1 MITACIIDD
10 EFHSRQSL
18 VDILEEFCPDV
29 QVVGTAENAIEG
41 KKLIDEKKPNL
52 IFLDIQMPGKTGIA
66 LMDDININES
76 SVIFTTAHNQYV
88 LPALRSGAID
98 YLEKPIDIEDLIS
111 AVNKVLSQ
119 PVLAP
124 EDVNST
130 KKYASKVVIPLQDST
145 KIIQIKD
152 IIMFEAN
159 DGYTYIHALNEKK
172 MLSSRSIKWFEEKVN
187 PNHFFRTHKSYLIN
201 WKHHVSE
208 VLKHGGCTIK
218 MSNDLEIPVSRRKL
232 VELNIRLAKWS

>member
-18 VDILEEFCPDV
+18 VDILEEFCPEV
-29 QVVGTAENAIEG
+29 TVVGTAENAVEG
-41 KKLIDEKKPNL
+41 KALIDEKKPNL

-66 LMDDININES
+66 LMDDINVHES

-111 AVNKVLSQ
+111 AVNRVLNKPAATSDG
-119 PVLAP
+119 V
-124 EDVNST
+124 SSI
-130 KKYASKVVIPLQDST
+130 KKYASKIVIPLQEST
-145 KIIQIKD
+145 KIIQVKD
-152 IIMFEAN
+152 IVMFEAN
-159 DGYTYIHALNEKK
+159 DGYTYIHLYNEKK

-208 VLKHGGCTIK
+208 VLKHGGCSIK

-232 VELNIRLAKWS
+232 VELNIRLAIWS

>member
-18 VDILEEFCPDV
+18 VDIIQEYCPEV
-29 QVVGTAENAIEG
+29 TVIGTAENAIEG
-41 KKLIDEKKPNL
+41 KVLIDEKKPNL

-66 LMDDININES
+66 LMDDINVHES
-76 SVIFTTAHNQYV
+76 AVIFTTAHNQYV

-111 AVNKVLSQ
+111 AVNRVLQKPEKS
-119 PVLAP
+119 LANFSSEKFP
-124 EDVNST
+124 
-130 KKYASKVVIPLQDST
+130 SKLVIPLQDST
-145 KIIQIKD
+145 KVIRIKD

-159 DGYTYIHALNEKK
+159 DGYTYIHLKDEKK
-172 MLSSRSIKWFEEKVN
+172 ILSSRSIKWFEEKVN

-208 VLKHGGCTIK
+208 ILKHGGCTIK
-218 MSNDLEIPVSRRKL
+218 LSNNEEIPVSRRKL